1 MSQYYIWGT
10 ATFSSDKMNGDY
22 ADLICV
28 IDDKARWN
36 ILRAYQLVENFPK
49 KSDVMVQVPCG
60 FYIPAVSKELK
71 EDIGDGWEL
80 VIRKDNPW
88 PAREPLAL
96 SSTFQDCSYD
106 ATKCLP
112 DPDRESYIQVWK
124 TYVVIHERYVL
135 FYALANEVGYED
147 TELSWEAWGGSNFN
161 TKDLLKALDLEHL
174 I

>member
-10 ATFSSDKMNGDY
+10 GTFSHDKMNGNH

-49 KSDVMVQVPCG
+49 NSDVMVQIPCD
-60 FYIPAVSKELK
+60 FYIPAISEELK

-96 SSTFQDCSYD
+96 SSTFKIVPTMQQNV
-106 ATKCLP
+106 CLVHIQ
-112 DPDRESYIQVWK
+112 RHIFSLESLC
-124 TYVVIHERYVL
+124 RYTRKVC
-135 FYALANEVGYED
+135 N
-147 TELSWEAWGGSNFN
+147 
-161 TKDLLKALDLEHL
+161 LLRTST
-174 I
+174 